1 MTEPF
6 TVPLF
11 VLPMGIFPMCQEPVR
26 VFEPRY
32 KQMRDDC
39 VLNNSEFGYIAGNID
54 GGSENGWSLPAE
66 YGVLTSAENLQ
77 EQGTNLMFTAY
88 GEKRFRVMK
97 IIPAAL
103 SAEDFGDVFPS
114 VDELVGRYIEEN
126 KEGKLYIRAEVEIL
140 PPVDG
145 VIDDDDWIDVLE
157 MWAWQIVE
165 MSGMFR
171 NEVLVL
177 SEVFSVL
184 KSEFTPYSEYSLW
197 FACHSLLESVDD
209 RQTALASTSA
219 GEIMQ
224 LLKMTVNQQ
233 NSGFIILSRV
243 LRGYSSVL
251 EK

>member
-1 MTEPF
+1 MAEVV

-11 VLPMGIFPMCQEPVR
+11 VLPMGIFPMCQEPLR

-32 KQMRDDC
+32 KQMLDDC
-39 VLNNSEFGYIAGNID
+39 VLNNSDFGYIAANIEED
-54 GGSENGWSLPAE
+54 SENGWSLPAE

-88 GEKRFRVMK
+88 GEKRFRVVK

-114 VDELVGRYIEEN
+114 VDELVERYIEEDA
-126 KEGKLYIRAEVEIL
+126 EGKLYIRAEVEIL

-171 NEVLVL
+171 NEELSL

-184 KSEFTPYSEYSLW
+184 KSEFAPYSEYSLW
-197 FACHSLLESVDD
+197 FACHSLLDSIGD
-209 RQTALASTSA
+209 RQTALSSTNIN
-219 GEIMQ
+219 EIKRLLIRNLEVKNSQ
-224 LLKMTVNQQ
+224 LEAIR
-233 NSGFIILSRV
+233 GFRDSN
-243 LRGYSSVL
+243 
-251 EK
+251 

>member
-1 MTEPF
+1 MTESF

-11 VLPMGIFPMCQEPVR
+11 VLPMGIFPMCKEPLR

-32 KQMRDDC
+32 KQMLDDC
-39 VLNNSEFGYIAGNID
+39 VLNNSEFGYIAGNVE

-88 GEKRFRVMK
+88 GEKRFRVVK

-114 VDELVGRYIEEN
+114 VDELVERYIEEDA
-126 KEGKLYIRAEVEIL
+126 EGKLYIRAEVEIL
-140 PPVDG
+140 SPVDG

-171 NEVLVL
+171 NEELSL

-184 KSEFTPYSEYSLW
+184 KSEFAPYSEYSLW
-197 FACHSLLESVDD
+197 FACHSLLDSIGD
-209 RQTALASTSA
+209 RQTALSSTNIN
-219 GEIMQ
+219 EIKRLLIRNLEVKNSQ
-224 LLKMTVNQQ
+224 LEAIR
-233 NSGFIILSRV
+233 GFRDSN
-243 LRGYSSVL
+243 
-251 EK
+251 